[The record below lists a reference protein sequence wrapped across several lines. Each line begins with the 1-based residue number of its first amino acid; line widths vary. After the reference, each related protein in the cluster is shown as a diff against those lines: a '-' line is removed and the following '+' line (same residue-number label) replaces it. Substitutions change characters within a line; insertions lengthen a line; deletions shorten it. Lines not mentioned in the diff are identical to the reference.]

1 MKRWL
6 VLLTVIVMAVGITC
20 TAQAALTDTFTITI
34 TVNYIGINL
43 RDNGD
48 TTDYTT
54 WAIGQ
59 VATSTASTMT
69 QAQGIKL
76 VNTSNTTLFI
86 RSYATNTLSWTL
98 AAAIGADTY
107 KLEAKSFDASQAS
120 PDMTGAVDIT
130 ATASQGNVI
139 KSSLAAGTN
148 QWIYY
153 RLTAPSSVTSPNA
166 NAITVTVEATLS

>member
-6 VLLTVIVMAVGITC
+6 VFLTVIVMAVGITC

-43 RDNGD
+43 RNNGD
-48 TTDYTT
+48 TADYTT

-59 VATSTASTMT
+59 VATSAASTMT

-76 VNTSNTTLFI
+76 VNTSNVALNVASF
-86 RSYATNTLSWTL
+86 AANTLSWSL

-120 PDMTGAVDIT
+120 PDMTGAANILT
-130 ATASQGNVI
+130 TSSPGTNF
-139 KSSLAAGTN
+139 KSNLAVSTN
-148 QWIYY
+148 QWVYY
-153 RLTAPSSVTSPNA
+153 RLTAPSSVTSPTA
-166 NAITVTVEATLS
+166 NTITVTIEATAS